1 VSAYL
6 GAAASISTKAYL
18 TAAGSILT
26 VEARHNTYLL
36 GANKGDPVPAPFDTP
51 LDFDEVYT
59 LAAGFIVSCPA
70 SNPALPL
77 MAFPSLTVMGSAA
90 VKSGEVISVQ
100 GAWPD
105 ATYAVVLSGL
115 MTYPVKVQNNQF
127 AFPSDPSI
135 MGQVQYLRVV
145 MSNSQ
150 GLSRFL
156 EKRKCYRCRH
166 HRGTRNLVRK
176 CLMSTECIEFTDL
189 KGGLELVALLFNV

>member
-26 VEARHNTYLL
+26 VETRHNTYLL
-36 GANKGDPVPAPFDTP
+36 GANKGDPVPVAFDTP

-70 SNPALPL
+70 SNPALPV
-77 MAFPSLTVMGSAA
+77 MAFPTLTVVGSAA

-105 ATYAVVLSGL
+105 STYAVVISGL

-135 MGQVQYLRVV
+135 TGQVNYLHAVI
-145 MSNSQ
+145 SNYLGISC
-150 GLSRFL
+150 FL
-156 EKRKCYRCRH
+156 EKRKCHRCRH
-166 HRGTRNLVRK
+166 YRRTRNLVCK
-176 CLMSTECIEFTDL
+176 CLEVLSVL
-189 KGGLELVALLFNV
+189 R